1 MSLLIIVIEA
11 FVMLFE
17 LRFLLQSSSADYY
30 HPFTQAILK
39 LTNPVIN
46 IPFIRGM
53 HLRNYYVGGLAIAFI
68 ISLGFWIIFG
78 STIGTPINF
87 NLLIGILMPFKV
99 FGYLLFMLLIIQ
111 ALTSWLPS
119 TRNISFLMYQI
130 TAPITAPVQR
140 IIPPIGMIDISLMII
155 ILVLYAINSL
165 CYKLFGILW
174 AII

>member
-1 MSLLIIVIEA
+1 
-11 FVMLFE
+11 MLFE

-46 IPFIRGM
+46 IPFIREI
-53 HLRNYYVGGLAIAFI
+53 HLRNYYIGGVAVAFV
-68 ISLGFWIIFG
+68 ISLVFWVAFG
-78 STIGTPINF
+78 SYIKIPLDLS
-87 NLLIGILMPFKV
+87 LLVGILMPFKV

-119 TRNISFLMYQI
+119 TRSVSYLMYQI
-130 TAPITAPVQR
+130 TAPITSPVQR
-140 IIPPIGMIDISLMII
+140 IIPPIGMIDISLMIV
-155 ILVLYAINSL
+155 ILVLYAINSI
-165 CYKLFGILW
+165 CYKSFGILW